1 MSRAPIPVTVIAGYL
16 GAGKTTL
23 VNHLLRN
30 AEGRRLVVLVND
42 FGEVAIDTD
51 LIVAR
56 DGDKLTLANGCMCCA
71 IGGDVLGA
79 FDCALTR
86 EPRPDAIL
94 IEASGVAEPE
104 RIADYARAEPDLA
117 LDSIV
122 VLVATDAIDRLLVDV
137 YVGETVRRQILAA
150 DLLVINRG
158 DLVDA
163 DTQRAV
169 AARMRAI
176 APQAAIVE
184 TIRAMLP
191 ADSVFDA
198 SPLASAFACT
208 PIDRAVPGDHERI
221 FERWSFTAGP
231 TPSVARLRA
240 ALTDLPSGV
249 HRLKGVVG
257 FADGTA
263 PAIVHCVA
271 GRVEITSAEGI
282 TADPERSILV
292 GVWPR
297 GTVDR
302 RALDQQLRAGLCC
315 ELSSSLSL
323 LESS

>member
-1 MSRAPIPVTVIAGYL
+1 MKRAPIPVTVIAGYL

-23 VNHLLRN
+23 VNHLLRH

-86 EPRPDAIL
+86 DPRPDAIL

-122 VLVATDAIDRLLVDV
+122 VLVAADAVDRLLGDV
-137 YVGETVRRQILAA
+137 FVGETVRRQILAA
-150 DLLVINRG
+150 DLLILNRG
-158 DLVDA
+158 DLVDDA
-163 DTQRAV
+163 ARGAV
-169 AARMRAI
+169 AERLRAI
-176 APQAAIVE
+176 APRAALVE

-191 ADSVFDA
+191 ADAVFDA
-198 SPLASAFACT
+198 SSLASAFACT
-208 PIDRAVPGDHERI
+208 PIDKAAPGDHERI
-221 FERWSFTAGP
+221 FERWSFAAGP
-231 TPSVARLRA
+231 ASSAARLRA
-240 ALTDLPSGV
+240 ALAGLPSGL
-249 HRLKGVVG
+249 HRLKGLVG
-257 FADGTA
+257 FADGTP
-263 PAIVHCVA
+263 PAVVQCVA

-282 TADPERSILV
+282 AAAPDRSILV

-302 RALDQQLRAGLCC
+302 QALDQQLRTGFG
-315 ELSSSLSL
+315 
-323 LESS
+323 

>member
-1 MSRAPIPVTVIAGYL
+1 MSGAPIPVTVIAGYL

-51 LIVAR
+51 LIIAR

-122 VLVATDAIDRLLVDV
+122 VLAAADAVDRLLRDV
-137 YVGETVRRQILAA
+137 FVGETVRRQIAAA
-150 DLLVINRG
+150 DLLILNRS

-163 DTQRAV
+163 STRRDIAERL
-169 AARMRAI
+169 RAI
-176 APQAAIVE
+176 TPRAALVE
-184 TIRAMLP
+184 TVRAHVP
-191 ADSVFDA
+191 ADVVFDA
-198 SPLASAFACT
+198 SSLASAFSCT
-208 PIDRAVPGDHERI
+208 EIDRAAPGDHERI
-221 FERWSFTAGP
+221 FERWSFDAGP
-231 TPSVARLRA
+231 APSTARLHA
-240 ALTDLPSGV
+240 ALAGMPAGI
-249 HRLKGVVG
+249 HRLKGFVG
-257 FADGTA
+257 FADGAA
-263 PAIVHCVA
+263 PVVVQCVG
-271 GRVEITSAEGI
+271 GRIEITPAQGAM
-282 TADPERSILV
+282 ADPDRTLLV
-292 GVWPR
+292 AVWPR
-297 GTVDR
+297 GGVDR
-302 RALDQQLRAGLCC
+302 AALEECLRVGLGGAQLAA
-315 ELSSSLSL
+315 SPISA
-323 LESS
+323 

>member
-1 MSRAPIPVTVIAGYL
+1 MSRPPIPVTVIAGYL

-42 FGEVAIDTD
+42 FGEVAIDSD

-122 VLVATDAIDRLLVDV
+122 VLAAADTIERLLLDV
-137 YVGETVRRQILAA
+137 FVGETVRRQIAAA
-150 DLLVINRG
+150 DLLILNRS

-163 DTQRAV
+163 ATRRAI
-169 AARMRAI
+169 AERLRAI
-176 APQAAIVE
+176 APRAALVE
-184 TIRAMLP
+184 AIRAEIP
-191 ADSVFDA
+191 ADAVFDA
-198 SPLASAFACT
+198 SSIASAFACT
-208 PIDRAVPGDHERI
+208 PIDRAAPGDHERI
-221 FERWSFTAGP
+221 FERWAFDAGP
-231 TPSVARLRA
+231 ARSNEGLRT
-240 ALTDLPSGV
+240 ALTGMPAGV
-249 HRLKGVVG
+249 HRLKGFVG
-257 FADGTA
+257 FADGAA
-263 PAIVHCVA
+263 PVLVQCVA
-271 GRVEITSAEGI
+271 GRVEITPAIGAI
-282 TADPERSILV
+282 ADPDRTLLV
-292 GVWPR
+292 AVWPR
-297 GTVDR
+297 GSVDR
-302 RALDQQLRAGLCC
+302 AALEQRMHAALDDVQPAA
-315 ELSSSLSL
+315 SPISA
-323 LESS
+323 